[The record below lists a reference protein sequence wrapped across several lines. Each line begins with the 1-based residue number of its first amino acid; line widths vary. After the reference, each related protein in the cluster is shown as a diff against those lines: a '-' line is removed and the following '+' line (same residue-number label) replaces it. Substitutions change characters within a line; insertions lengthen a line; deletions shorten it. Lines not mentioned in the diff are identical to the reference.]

1 MTLHHISSIN
11 RDNRNEIFDQ
21 ALKYIWKHTHCSA
34 IRINLFHMK
43 GPDGSIKADP
53 EIKILLKERRFKWKT
68 IKNDNNTGERS
79 EILEV

>member
-1 MTLHHISSIN
+1 
-11 RDNRNEIFDQ
+11 
-21 ALKYIWKHTHCSA
+21 
-34 IRINLFHMK
+34 MK